1 MAHDFRADAV
11 AKEPATDRGREAS
24 RAEATGI
31 DGAMLPQGYG
41 RDRVTVIVRDPDS
54 AYVYWEITD
63 ESIDAAR
70 RALGASKASCNLR
83 VYDTTGRLFDGSNAN
98 ELFDVAVQRTDREYF
113 LFIQR
118 PGRIVR
124 IEIGLKADDGR
135 FQPIARSG
143 AAWFP
148 RKEASS
154 NAAVQWTTVV
164 TDHSHPSTRPY
175 ISRYRAAAPAPADAW
190 QATASEPD
198 RGGRIVSER
207 SELIRIFPEAARLH
221 RSDPAAFAR
230 WAGLL
235 LEGQAELLERFEWQA
250 GPFPVELRGGAVEIR
265 FASGSPPV
273 LVERQGI
280 RFLTQGPWNVI
291 IRAVSPTSGG
301 RILGTWSVRWSI
313 ASSPLIERWSRFLE
327 RRRMGA
333 FARKAPSAAGASERL
348 GAFEQ
353 GASEQWRLGASERIL
368 IGASERWLR
377 GASELFFA
385 GASERALAGASEQR
399 WLGASERWRGASER
413 RWVGG
418 SEQRLAGGSEQ
429 LWAGASER
437 WFPGASEQQPGGAS
451 EAFGREPWRRDT

>member
-1 MAHDFRADAV
+1 MAQDFRADAV
-11 AKEPATDRGREAS
+11 GKEPKPDRGREAS

-31 DGAMLPQGYG
+31 DGPMLPWAYG

-63 ESIDAAR
+63 EAIRAALR
-70 RALGASKASCNLR
+70 TLGASNASCNLR

-98 ELFDVAVQRTDREYF
+98 EFFDVGIQRTDRKYF

-118 PGRIVR
+118 PGRIVH

-148 RKEASS
+148 RKEPSS
-154 NAAVQWTTVV
+154 NVAVEWTTVA

-175 ISRYRAAAPAPADAW
+175 TSCYRAAAPAAVDAW

-198 RGGRIVSER
+198 REGRIVSER

-235 LEGQAELLERFEWQA
+235 LEGRAELLERFEWQA

-265 FASGSPPV
+265 FAGGGPPV
-273 LVERQGI
+273 VLERQGI
-280 RFLTQGPWNVI
+280 RFLTQGPWNLVI
-291 IRAVSPTSGG
+291 RGVSPTSGG

-313 ASSPLIERWSRFLE
+313 ASGPLLERWSRFLE
-327 RRRMGA
+327 RRRTGA
-333 FARKAPSAAGASERL
+333 FAHKALSAAGGSERV

-353 GASEQWRLGASERIL
+353 GASEQWRLGASERLL

-399 WLGASERWRGASER
+399 WLGASGRW
-413 RWVGG
+413 
-418 SEQRLAGGSEQ
+418 AGGSEQ

-437 WFPGASEQQPGGAS
+437 WFPGASEQQRGSAS
-451 EAFGREPWRRDT
+451 DAFGREPWRRDT